1 MKATRSGVLTTVLVV
16 AALWLGSLIS
26 SALPAASDV
35 FSRPYVHAARIG
47 EPVTLRTA
55 TVTVTGVRTAKEVSS
70 YGAIAGTT
78 GVWLVADLEVEARH
92 EPGLLAPAAF
102 RLRAADG
109 RLFGEL
115 SAVTVSCGPLQPG
128 ITVRCSVP
136 FEITPDAVPGAC
148 LLVPAGT
155 DAEASDDLADV
166 DLGIDEARAAALASP
181 ETRIVLAEPTIVER

>member
-1 MKATRSGVLTTVLVV
+1 MRATRSGVLTAILVV

-55 TVTVTGVRTAKEVSS
+55 TVTVSGVRTAQEVSS
-70 YGAIAGTT
+70 YGSIASTT
-78 GVWLVADLEVEARH
+78 GVWLVVDVEVTARGEARS
-92 EPGLLAPAAF
+92 LMPAAF
-102 RLRAADG
+102 RVRSADG

-115 SAVTVSCGPLQPG
+115 PAVTVSCGPLQPG
-128 ITVRCSVP
+128 IPVRCSVP
-136 FEITPDAVPGAC
+136 FEITPDAVPDAR
-148 LLVPAGT
+148 LLIPAGT
-155 DAEASDDLADV
+155 DTEASDDLADV
-166 DLGIDEARAAALASP
+166 DLGIDEARAATLANP